1 MGSIDREQIQHDVD
15 GLRAAVSRVLGH
27 SYASLTNPERLGLL
41 EVIECETRRLQVPG
55 HQLINQLTAQSDSTE
70 LGGRLVHVLAD
81 RLRITRSDAGRR
93 IAEAADLGPRR
104 ALTGEPLPPLLTATA
119 AAQRTGGVGAGH
131 VQVIRRFMTRLPC
144 SVDVGTRE
152 AVEAHLA
159 ELSIRFRPDQVA
171 DLASRLADCLNP
183 DGIYTDDDRARRRG
197 LTLDKQA
204 PDGMSQV
211 RGWLTPEARATLE
224 AVLAK
229 TATPGLCNPE
239 DETPAVDGPADEGA
253 ARRDL
258 RSTAQ
263 RNHDG
268 LNAALRATLASGNLG
283 QHNGLP
289 ATIIVSTTV
298 KELEA
303 ASGTAITGG
312 GTRLPMSDVIRMARH
327 SHQYLAIF
335 EDTKPVAL
343 YHTRRIA
350 SVGQR
355 IVLYAKDRGCTRPG
369 CDMPGYWC
377 EVHHVEDWAT
387 THRTDIDTLTLA
399 CGSDH
404 SLVEPGGWMT
414 RKNAKGDIEW
424 IPPPHLDR
432 GQPRVNTFHHPEKVL
447 AEDEYGDEDDGEVA

>member
-1 MGSIDREQIQHDVD
+1 MSSIGREEIQHDVD
-15 GLRAAVSRVLGH
+15 ALRAAVSRVLGH
-27 SYASLTNPERLGLL
+27 SYDSLTNPERLSLL
-41 EVIECETRRLQVPG
+41 EMLEHETRRLQVPG
-55 HQLINQLTAQSDSTE
+55 HQLINQLAEQSNSTE
-70 LGGRLVHVLAD
+70 LGGRLAHVLAD
-81 RLRITRSDAGRR
+81 RLHISRGEAGRR
-93 IAEAADLGPRR
+93 IADAADLGPRR

-119 AAQRTGGVGAGH
+119 AAQRSGTVGTGH
-131 VQVIRRFMTRLPC
+131 VQVIRRFLNQLPC

-159 ELSIRFRPDQVA
+159 ELSIQFRPDQVA
-171 DLASRLADCLNP
+171 DLADKLADCLNP
-183 DGIYTDDDRARRRG
+183 DGSYADNDRARRRG
-197 LTLDKQA
+197 LTLDKQG
-204 PDGMSQV
+204 PDGMSQL
-211 RGWLTPEARATLE
+211 RGWLTPEARSTLE
-224 AVLAK
+224 AILAK
-229 TATPGLCNPE
+229 TATPGLCNP
-239 DETPAVDGPADEGA
+239 DDDTPVVDGPADEA
-253 ARRDL
+253 ARRRDL

-289 ATIIVSTTV
+289 TTIIVSTTL

-327 SHQYLAIF
+327 SHHYLAVF
-335 EDTKPVAL
+335 GDAKPLAL
-343 YHTRRIA
+343 YHTKRIA
-350 SVGQR
+350 SPGQR

-387 THRTDIDTLTLA
+387 THRTDIDRLTLA

-404 SLVEPGGWMT
+404 PLVEPGGWAT
-414 RKNAKGDIEW
+414 RKNARGDTEW

-447 AEDEYGDEDDGEVA
+447 AEDDEEVA